1 MGERALSRGL
11 IVIVLVVAGAL
22 VGGIAG
28 SVERAPIAP
37 GVALDPELP
46 RGERSIEVH
55 VAGWVVSPGVVR
67 IPDGSIVADAIEAA
81 GGLRA
86 GALPDLINLATPLR
100 SGDQVVVPGPME
112 TGEAAAADGLLA
124 LNRANSTELQGLPG
138 VGPVLAERIV
148 AYREKNGPFSVV
160 EDLLEVPGI
169 GESKLASI
177 RDLVRVP

>member
-11 IVIVLVVAGAL
+11 IVIVLVLAGAL
-22 VGGIAG
+22 VGGVVG
-28 SVERAPIAP
+28 SVEKAPLVP
-37 GVALDPELP
+37 GVALDAEEPDG
-46 RGERSIEVH
+46 RGTIEIH

-100 SGDQVVVPGPME
+100 SGDQVVVPGPTE
-112 TGEAAAADGLLA
+112 VGEAAAEDGLVA
-124 LNRANSTELQGLPG
+124 LNRADATELEGLPG

-148 AYREKNGPFSVV
+148 AYREQNGPFSVV
-160 EDLLEVPGI
+160 EDLLQVPGI
-169 GESKLASI
+169 GESKLVSI